1 MIEITREENLK
12 CRAEALNLQ
21 FTPKTAF
28 LATNTIHDTRY
39 VAEVM
44 TELIFQFPGLLA
56 PRKHGRLIEM
66 RAKVS
71 EHVNKFDYLIFNY
84 IKLSKLT
91 RYAAKNPARL
101 L

>member
-1 MIEITREENLK
+1 MIEITREENLE

-44 TELIFQFPGLLA
+44 TELIFQLTGLLA
-56 PRKHGRLIEM
+56 TGKHGRLIEV

-71 EHVNKFDYLIFNY
+71 EQVNNFDYLIFNY
-84 IKLSKLT
+84 VK
-91 RYAAKNPARL
+91 
-101 L
+101 

>member
-1 MIEITREENLK
+1 MIEITREENLE

-44 TELIFQFPGLLA
+44 TELIFQLTGLLA
-56 PRKHGRLIEM
+56 TGKHGRLIEVG
-66 RAKVS
+66 AKVS
-71 EHVNKFDYLIFNY
+71 EQVNNFDYLNFNY
-84 IKLSKLT
+84 VK
-91 RYAAKNPARL
+91 
-101 L
+101 